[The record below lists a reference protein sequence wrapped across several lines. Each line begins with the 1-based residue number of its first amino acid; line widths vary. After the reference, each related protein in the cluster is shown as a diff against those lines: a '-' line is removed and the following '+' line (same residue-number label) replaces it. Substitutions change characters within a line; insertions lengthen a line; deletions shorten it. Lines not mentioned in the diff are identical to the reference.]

1 MSDILNE
8 NLISNQEMPQWTI
21 LCPFLFI
28 EYIKN
33 FLHINCKRSM
43 SGFTDDTAIIVD
55 DIYINN
61 INYKIINIL
70 CVI

>member
-1 MSDILNE
+1 
-8 NLISNQEMPQWTI
+8 
-21 LCPFLFI
+21 
-28 EYIKN
+28 
-33 FLHINCKRSM
+33 M